1 LGFDLPH
8 ESIKIPFMLTN
19 SFCACQTVE
28 LLHHPP
34 CPPIGPPHDKCVA
47 SRQEV
52 TEYSTESSSAES
64 SSSSSS
70 AGLENGGAIPSGLS
84 RFQWFMLVAAAAA
97 VAMALFAIVAGQ
109 RRQEKPP
116 HVLQGAV
123 ARRMALFSNFCDS
136 TLCDASS
143 GSVSRP
149 SRMVEMTMSM
159 DDYNDT
165 LIDSE
170 QNGPKGSAMV

>member
-1 LGFDLPH
+1 MFLCL
-8 ESIKIPFMLTN
+8 S
-19 SFCACQTVE
+19 TVD

-47 SRQEV
+47 SRQEEV

-64 SSSSSS
+64 SSS
-70 AGLENGGAIPSGLS
+70 AGLENGGSIPSGLS

-109 RRQEKPP
+109 RRQEKQP
-116 HVLQGAV
+116 HVLTGAV

-136 TLCDASS
+136 TLCDSS
-143 GSVSRP
+143 VGRP
-149 SRMVEMTMSM
+149 SRMVEMTLSM

-165 LIDSE
+165 LIDTE